1 MKGLSLIMLR
11 ACAAGTGNIQL
22 ALALLLAGGFPAY
35 AQAPPDPQPDL
46 VVCEVA
52 RVTLGESKQE
62 VSDALSVCCRRNR
75 LPAFLNDDHNQID
88 FESRDGSR
96 KCQGELLFDGQERL
110 VFAIRNFTYD
120 PLDAATLADNLF
132 QAVDRLLLGEPV
144 QDGVTWKNKSSA
156 GRISLGKLS
165 GPKGSLNELQIEIGA
180 HLLRLQGAPSQS
192 RLGDRLHFA
201 YLSDEIGD
209 PRKHVALKPKIPAP
223 R

>member
-1 MKGLSLIMLR
+1 MKSLSPMMLR
-11 ACAAGTGNIQL
+11 ACASATGANQL
-22 ALALLLAGGFPAY
+22 VLTLLLAGGLPAY
-35 AQAPPDPQPDL
+35 AQALPDSQPEL
-46 VVCEVA
+46 VVCEDA
-52 RVTLGESKQE
+52 RVTLGESKQD
-62 VSDALSVCCRRNR
+62 VRDALSACCRRNS

-88 FESRDGSR
+88 FESKDGSH
-96 KCQGELLFDGQERL
+96 KCEGELLFDGQERL

-132 QAVDRLLLGEPV
+132 QAVDRLLQGEPV
-144 QDGVTWKNKSSA
+144 QETITWKNKSA
-156 GRISLGKLS
+156 TGRISLGKLS

-209 PRKHVALKPKIPAP
+209 PRKHVALKPNTPA
-223 R
+223 RK

>member
-1 MKGLSLIMLR
+1 MKGLSLMMPR
-11 ACAAGTGNIQL
+11 ACASGTGNIQL
-22 ALALLLAGGFPAY
+22 TLTLLLAGGLSGY
-35 AQAPPDPQPDL
+35 AQAPPDSQPDL
-46 VVCEVA
+46 VVCEDA
-52 RVTLGESKQE
+52 RVTLGESKQD
-62 VSDALSVCCRRNR
+62 VSDALAVCCRRNR
-75 LPAFLNDDHNQID
+75 LPAFLNDDRNQID

-96 KCQGELLFDGQERL
+96 KCEGELLFDGQERL
-110 VFAIRNFTYD
+110 VFAIRNFTND

-132 QAVDRLLLGEPV
+132 QAVDRLLQGEPV
-144 QDGVTWKNKSSA
+144 QDSVTWENKSST

-209 PRKHVALKPKIPAP
+209 PRKHVALKPKTPAP
-223 R
+223 K

>member
-1 MKGLSLIMLR
+1 MKGLSLMMLR
-11 ACAAGTGNIQL
+11 AYASGTGNIQV
-22 ALALLLAGGFPAY
+22 ALTLLLAGGLPAW
-35 AQAPPDPQPDL
+35 AQAPPDSQPEI
-46 VVCEVA
+46 VICEDA
-52 RVTLGESKQE
+52 RVTLGESKQG
-62 VSDALSVCCRRNR
+62 VRDALSLCCRRNS
-75 LPAFLNDDHNQID
+75 LPAFLNDDRNQID
-88 FESRDGSR
+88 FESKDGSR
-96 KCQGELLFDGQERL
+96 KCAGELLFDGQELL

-132 QAVDRLLLGEPV
+132 QAVDRLLHGEPV
-144 QDGVTWKNKSSA
+144 QDGITWKNKSA
-156 GRISLGKLS
+156 TGRIGLGKLS

-223 R
+223 K

>member
-1 MKGLSLIMLR
+1 MKGLSLM
-11 ACAAGTGNIQL
+11 
-22 ALALLLAGGFPAY
+22 LLAAALTGY
-35 AQAPPDPQPDL
+35 AQAPPASQADL
-46 VVCEVA
+46 VVCEDA
-52 RVTLGESKQE
+52 RVTLLESKQE
-62 VSDALSVCCRRNR
+62 VNAALSVCCRRNR
-75 LPAFLNDDHNQID
+75 LPAFLNDDRNQID
-88 FESRDGSR
+88 FESRDGSH
-96 KCQGELLFDGQERL
+96 KCEGELLFDGEERL

-132 QAVDRLLLGEPV
+132 QAVDRLLQGEPV
-144 QDGVTWKNKSSA
+144 QEGVTWKNKSA
-156 GRISLGKLS
+156 DGRISLGKLS
-165 GPKGSLNELQIEIGA
+165 GPKGSLNELQLEIGA